1 MNYIDIDR
9 DKHLVLSYIKMKK
22 TINIINKKLNE
33 YSTFMNAFIISSY
46 ISFS

>member
-9 DKHLVLSYIKMKK
+9 DKHLVLLYIKDER
-22 TINIINKKLNE
+22 IIYIINKSLDE
-33 YSTFMNAFIISSY
+33 HSTFINAFIISSY